1 MYHFFIHSS
10 VDGNLGCFHVL
21 NIVNSAATDIGVHI
35 SFQIRV
41 FPRYCMYLIL
51 IVKFHETS
59 YTLCS
64 SPNIG
69 KKLQLFFINPV
80 DVTMVLYVDIVLVC
94 FWRKKH
100 LFLEW
105 DYHPRLT
112 CPYCLD
118 GGQRRGEGLKIPEE
132 ACFFCYQCV
141 GIMCWLRGWI

>member
-1 MYHFFIHSS
+1 MVLCGFLYLTSLSMIISRSVHVATNGVISFFFLAEQFFTVYMYHFFIHSS

-21 NIVNSAATDIGVHI
+21 NIVNSATTDIGVHI

-69 KKLQLFFINPV
+69 KKLQFFFFFINPV
-80 DVTMVLYVDIVLVC
+80 DLTMVLYVDIVLVC
-94 FWRKKH
+94 F
-100 LFLEW
+100 
-105 DYHPRLT
+105 
-112 CPYCLD
+112 
-118 GGQRRGEGLKIPEE
+118 
-132 ACFFCYQCV
+132 
-141 GIMCWLRGWI
+141 